1 MNINDSETSSN
12 YIEAI
17 NKALQF
23 IEDHLEEELNLDIV
37 SKVAHFSPFHFHR
50 IFKTIAKEPLNAYIN
65 RKRIE
70 KAAIILITKK
80 EVSISSLALR
90 YGFNSP
96 SSFTRTF
103 KKFYGLSPSQ
113 FRKSSPG
120 KYSKIGQVESKNGQA
135 NAPFETYLCDINN
148 HKNWIKM
155 NAKVAIKT
163 IEQLNLAFIT
173 HIGQEGLGLAFEQLM
188 KWARPK
194 GLLDQK
200 DFKMAT
206 IYHDSFKVTA
216 PDKVRMSACLLL
228 EKPVETNGLVGMTTI
243 EKGKCIVGS
252 FEIGVSEFP
261 KSWTGLFIWMNE
273 NGYQKANRD
282 PFEIYHNNF
291 NEHPEK
297 KCIVDFYIPI
307 Q

>member
-1 MNINDSETSSN
+1 MNTYGHEISNNHISS
-12 YIEAI
+12 I
-17 NKALQF
+17 NKALSF
-23 IEDHLEEELNLDIV
+23 IDDHLTEDLNLENV
-37 SKVAHFSPFHFHR
+37 SKVAHLSSFHFHR
-50 IFKTIAKEPLNAYIN
+50 LFKTITKEPLGAYIK

-70 KAAIILITKK
+70 KAAIILMTKRDI
-80 EVSISSLALR
+80 SISRLALQ

-96 SSFTRTF
+96 SSFTRAF
-103 KKFYGLSPSQ
+103 KKFYGLSPTQ
-113 FRKSSPG
+113 FRKSNPG
-120 KYSKIGQVESKNGQA
+120 KYSKISQVESKKRQA
-135 NAPFETYLCDINN
+135 PTIFDNYLCNIDH

-155 NAKVAIKT
+155 NAKTEVKE
-163 IEQLNLAFIT
+163 IEQLDVAFIT
-173 HIGQEGLGLAFEQLM
+173 HIGQQGLGMAFDQLM

-206 IYHDSFKVTA
+206 IYHDSFKVTD
-216 PDKVRMSACLLL
+216 PNKVRMSACLILDQ
-228 EKPVETNGLVGMTTI
+228 PVETKAPVETTII

-261 KSWTGLFIWMNE
+261 KSWTSLFVWMNE
-273 NGYQKANRD
+273 QGYQKANRN